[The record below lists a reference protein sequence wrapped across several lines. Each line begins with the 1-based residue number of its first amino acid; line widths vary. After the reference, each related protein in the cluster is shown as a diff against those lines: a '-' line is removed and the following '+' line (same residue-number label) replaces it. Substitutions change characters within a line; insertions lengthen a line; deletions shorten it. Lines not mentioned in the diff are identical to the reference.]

1 MAGWCVMTDLR
12 VAVIDYLLF
21 RRALGFKLER
31 SGQLL
36 NSFVDFLE
44 ARHAVRITIA
54 LAFEWAT
61 LPAGAK
67 PWWWRS
73 RLSVVRAF
81 ARYVHGID
89 PTHEIPPAGLITAP
103 PPRATPYMYTEE
115 DITTLMNAT
124 DGLKPVLRAD
134 TYKTLIAML
143 AVTGMRVSEALNLN
157 DSDVDL
163 SQGSFTVNA
172 TKFDKT
178 RRLPLHSSTVDAL
191 CRYRAHRCRWHPAP
205 LTPAFFVSIV
215 GSRLHYP
222 NVVGVFHQLLD
233 IAGLSQQ
240 RGGHRPRMHDFRH
253 RFAVQSI
260 LDAYTDGLEVGPRF
274 AALSTYLGHSRPA
287 ETYWYLSATP
297 QLLGRAADLLDKA
310 SGVRS

>member
-1 MAGWCVMTDLR
+1 MAGRCVMTDLH
-12 VAVIDYLLF
+12 VAVNDYLVF
-21 RRALGFKLER
+21 RRALGFKLDR

-36 NSFVDFLE
+36 NSFVVFLE
-44 ARHAVRITIA
+44 TREAVRITTD
-54 LAFEWAT
+54 LAVEWAT

-67 PWWWRS
+67 PWWWSS
-73 RLSVVRAF
+73 RLSVVRGF
-81 ARYVHGID
+81 ALYVHGID
-89 PTHEIPPAGLITAP
+89 PTHEFVSAGLITAR

-115 DITTLMNAT
+115 DISALMNAT

-134 TYKTLIAML
+134 TYRTLIAML

-157 DSDVDL
+157 DCDVDL
-163 SQGSFTVNA
+163 SQGCLTVNA
-172 TKFDKT
+172 TKFGKT

-191 CRYRAHRCRWHPAP
+191 GRYRAHRCRWQPAP
-205 LTPAFFVSIV
+205 LSPAFFVSIV

-222 NVVGVFHQLLD
+222 NVVGVFHQLLG
-233 IAGLSQQ
+233 IAGLSER
-240 RGGHRPRMHDFRH
+240 RGGNRPRMHDFRH

-274 AALSTYLGHSRPA
+274 AALSTYLGHTRPT

-297 QLLGRAADLLDKA
+297 DLLGHAAELLDKA